1 MVCSLNRVC
10 RVAFASRPEGE
21 RSKPR
26 ADMPDSIPDRGKE
39 STRLCKEAESLL

>member
-1 MVCSLNRVC
+1 MVCSLNRVS